1 MKPTRRDRG
10 NAVPAIARTQ
20 DGSDGADRAFT
31 SSCFTDPLEPPMSRP
46 ISLAALTGIAA
57 LTLSACSDSNGPA
70 TATLTTVSPTPA
82 ATAVAT
88 STTVTLTFGQPMMA
102 GMEQYVDLHQGGI
115 GGPAVPMSCGWSP
128 DATTLTCTPTNP
140 LAAGTQFTIHVG
152 AGMTDAQNHLMD
164 MNDWTTMGGQWA
176 TSGMMGGTHAGQ
188 PVGMMGAGWKHGGY
202 YGMLFTFTTA

>member
-1 MKPTRRDRG
+1 M
-10 NAVPAIARTQ
+10 
-20 DGSDGADRAFT
+20 F
-31 SSCFTDPLEPPMSRP
+31 RP
-46 ISLAALTGIAA
+46 ISLAAMAGIVA
-57 LTLSACSDSNGPA
+57 LTLSACSDSMGPA

-88 STTVTLTFGQPMMA
+88 STTITLIFGQPMMA
-102 GMEQYVDLHQGGI
+102 GMEQYMDLHQGGI

-128 DATTLTCTPTNP
+128 DFTTLTCSPTNP

-152 AGMTDAQNHLMD
+152 AGMTDAQNHMMD

-176 TSGMMGGTHAGQ
+176 TSGMMGGSHGGQ
-188 PVGMMGAGWKHGGY
+188 PVAMMGAGWKHGSY